1 MCSRPK
7 APFSARLFDAKQTFG
22 VDGERFIG
30 AHLRIPSFSAKPLV
44 GSAPHPFRSVREMGR
59 HARITPEPNPDL
71 VGSPEVPIHSGFA
84 LAGVGQAIAV
94 PAQEIAPAPIQLGH
108 APVARNPVYHARAH
122 EVGTTTP
129 EPARLA
135 NDADGLLDVL
145 PVPASAAEAIRDVQQ
160 VNLSP
165 ETDRGDPFA
174 ILRTLPAPGPARLQ
188 TAGPLQA
195 VHV

>member
-7 APFSARLFDAKQTFG
+7 APFSARLFEAKQTFG
-22 VDGERFIG
+22 VDVERFIG

-44 GSAPHPFRSVREMGR
+44 GSAPHSFRFVRKTGR

-108 APVARNPVYHARAH
+108 APVARNPVHHAGAD
-122 EVGTTTP
+122 EVRSLSAESASRTDNGD
-129 EPARLA
+129 RL
-135 NDADGLLDVL
+135 GHLL
-145 PVPASAAEAIRDVQQ
+145 PVAAINAYPVGQVDAIGFRMEVDGSE
-160 VNLSP
+160 LLALARP
-165 ETDRGDPFA
+165 
-174 ILRTLPAPGPARLQ
+174 LPATPPS
-188 TAGPLQA
+188 
-195 VHV
+195 